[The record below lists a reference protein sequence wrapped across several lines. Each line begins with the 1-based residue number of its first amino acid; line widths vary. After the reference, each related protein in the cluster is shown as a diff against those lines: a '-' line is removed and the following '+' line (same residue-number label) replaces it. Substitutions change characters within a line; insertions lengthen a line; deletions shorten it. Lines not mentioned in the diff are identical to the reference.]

1 MRLYAFKLNKTTT
14 MSRAQIISKTIQSF
28 NHLRSRTDELFAE
41 STSNGKVEIMAN
53 ELFESKLNPFL
64 RELYKTVREIPLN
77 DYTIIAIDSWIK
89 QLNSKIETTKNSL
102 NDTGNFSLKYMPSVI
117 DSLNEV
123 KLEVLE
129 LLLTETENLEYTN
142 KNQYRPLVSQSPLT
156 PKGIAMLLVQ
166 LQNFGVIRPDIPF
179 ASISEVLAPFLGCE
193 ANEIEQHI
201 YFDKENRRQ
210 SAKANN
216 DDLVPLVK
224 IMKSIIGRIENR
236 QYVNEIL
243 KNEVD

>member
-102 NDTGNFSLKYMPSVI
+102 NDTGNFTLKYMPSVI

-142 KNQYRPLVSQSPLT
+142 KNQYRPLVSQ
-156 PKGIAMLLVQ
+156 
-166 LQNFGVIRPDIPF
+166 
-179 ASISEVLAPFLGCE
+179 
-193 ANEIEQHI
+193 
-201 YFDKENRRQ
+201 
-210 SAKANN
+210 
-216 DDLVPLVK
+216 
-224 IMKSIIGRIENR
+224 IGRASCRER
-236 QYVNEIL
+236 V
-243 KNEVD
+243 